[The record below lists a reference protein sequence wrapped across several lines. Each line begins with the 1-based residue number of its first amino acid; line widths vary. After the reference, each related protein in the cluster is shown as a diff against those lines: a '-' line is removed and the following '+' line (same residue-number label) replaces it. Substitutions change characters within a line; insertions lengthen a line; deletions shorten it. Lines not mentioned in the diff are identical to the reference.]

1 MLHTLAAWVRPSRA
15 LIAVGSDASVNGA
28 PISFSD
34 AMMCARRVGGS
45 AVHAM
50 FIVVVE
56 VVSAVECIKKKFT
69 HVLCAAWQ
77 KKGGV
82 VCRSGKKSGSEILA
96 HA

>member
-1 MLHTLAAWVRPSRA
+1 M
-15 LIAVGSDASVNGA
+15 AVGRDASVNGA

-45 AVHAM
+45 AVRAM
-50 FIVVVE
+50 FIVVE
-56 VVSAVECIKKKFT
+56 VVSAVVCIKKKFT

-82 VCRSGKKSGSEILA
+82 VAGRTVGPKSWRVREFWRA
-96 HA
+96 PQRYR